1 MLVSTL
7 HIVIGVWL
15 LLFIKCRHCIVGFMD
30 DAIWFIVR
38 YLVILIGANASFEY
52 MILVY
57 SCLFKVLVGYL
68 GEQPRLFCGTDL
80 MLPGWSKPASAS
92 AFVRRTQNAC
102 FTAMVARDSS
112 TLRVENSVLGDHGR

>member
-52 MILVY
+52 MILVFP
-57 SCLFKVLVGYL
+57 CLFKVLVGYL

-80 MLPGWSKPASAS
+80 MLPGWSKPASAFQHS
-92 AFVRRTQNAC
+92 CDERRYAC
-102 FTAMVARDSS
+102 FTAMVER
-112 TLRVENSVLGDHGR
+112 